1 MKKRCL
7 LPLKPQMPDTS
18 ACAPA
23 ALVPRKFYL
32 QPPDVVARKLL
43 GKLLVRPGEPLVG
56 RIVEVEA
63 YFGELDPASHSFPG
77 KTARNA
83 VLFGPP
89 GHAYVYFIYGMHYC
103 LNVSCEPEGRAGGV
117 LFRALEPICGLEAMA
132 LGRGLAAPGRANKA
146 LITLTSGPG
155 RLCQAFGVT
164 RERDNGVDLTSRK
177 SDLQIQD
184 DGFIARKV
192 LVTQRI
198 GITKDVD
205 RAARYVLDGNPFVS
219 GRKV

>member
-1 MKKRCL
+1 MQKRF
-7 LPLKPQMPDTS
+7 LPPSKLQMVDTS

-23 ALVPRKFYL
+23 TLVPRKFYL
-32 QPPDVVARKLL
+32 DAPDVVARKLL

-63 YFGELDPASHSFPG
+63 YFGESDPASHSFPG

-89 GHAYVYFIYGMHYC
+89 GHAYVYFIYGMHFC

-117 LFRALEPICGLEAMA
+117 LFRALEPICGLETMA
-132 LGRGLAAPGRANKA
+132 AGRGLAAPVRASKVA
-146 LITLTSGPG
+146 ALTSGPG
-155 RLCQAFGVT
+155 RLCQAFGIT
-164 RERDNGVDLTSRK
+164 RERDNGADFTSRK

-184 DGFIARKV
+184 DGFAAKKV
-192 LVTQRI
+192 LVTPRI
-198 GITKDVD
+198 GITKDAE
-205 RAARYVLDGNPFVS
+205 RAARFLLAGNSFVS
-219 GRKV
+219 GRKG